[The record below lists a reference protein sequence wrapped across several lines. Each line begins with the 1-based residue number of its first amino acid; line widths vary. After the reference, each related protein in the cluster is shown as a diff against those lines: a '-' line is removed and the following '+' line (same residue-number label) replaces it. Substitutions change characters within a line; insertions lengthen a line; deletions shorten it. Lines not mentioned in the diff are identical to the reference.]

1 MKKLLRKV
9 VFLCIVLLALPS
21 VTMAQGYPVMD
32 VTNWLAAIDQLYSS
46 YDMVMNTI
54 KQVEQAYQQYQ
65 FYLEQAK
72 SWNLNNIQ
80 WDGDLDFR
88 DEIKDVTRTVNKQIT
103 NIRKIEEIFTTKQY
117 SVGDKDLEKVL
128 KGIGKEF
135 KNNWDYAADA
145 LVNGLTEEQ
154 SMAIWQKYG
163 ISPKN
168 YTYMQQKKIMLKDVT
183 SKIMAAATEE
193 AVALQTEADMALANA
208 VLEEATTGEEHTGK
222 ELLQQIAVLIREL
235 IGGTSSLKG
244 SLNQAAAQTAYQLA
258 VQDEKEDQDMQS
270 KAQLKMETVTRE
282 QQDSMF

>member
-1 MKKLLRKV
+1 M
-9 VFLCIVLLALPS
+9 
-21 VTMAQGYPVMD
+21 
-32 VTNWLAAIDQLYSS
+32 
-46 YDMVMNTI
+46 
-54 KQVEQAYQQYQ
+54 
-65 FYLEQAK
+65 
-72 SWNLNNIQ
+72 
-80 WDGDLDFR
+80 
-88 DEIKDVTRTVNKQIT
+88 
-103 NIRKIEEIFTTKQY
+103 
-117 SVGDKDLEKVL
+117 

-145 LVNGLTEEQ
+145 LVNGLSEEQ

-208 VLEEATTGEEHTGK
+208 VLEEATTGEEHTEK